1 MDKKTF
7 QEALAY
13 LGAAFDIR
21 LPRERMA
28 VYWDQLG
35 GLRDEPFMEAV
46 KACVAHDERF
56 PTVARLRGHYQDA
69 VRRACMRRPALPSTP
84 RPERAKVINLVAKL
98 RERLR

>member
-35 GLRDEPFMEAV
+35 GLRDEPFLEAI
-46 KACVAHDERF
+46 KNCVAHDERF

-69 VRRACMRRPALPSTP
+69 VRREISRRPALPHAS
-84 RPERAKVINLVAKL
+84 RPDRAKVVSLVAKL